1 MPLALGLLGR
11 DGQELPLLPKENVTL
26 HDGVLELT
34 EAAITLTFRNIRE
47 RPALS
52 INRGFSSPINLQS
65 DASDD
70 DLLMQMAHD
79 RDSFNRWE
87 AAQTSARR
95 LLLKAYHGQTFNVSA
110 YAAGLKQ
117 TLSANE
123 HDDAFKAL
131 MLQMPGE
138 AEITAVLGQNVD
150 AMRVHATRNDVLKSL
165 STLLVSRLR
174 QVLQDTAE
182 TGTYR
187 PDTKGTG
194 RRSLRLAAL
203 ALLSYA
209 EPAEAVAIARRDFA
223 DASNMTMKAGALG
236 AVLRVAGNDVD
247 MMLEQF
253 FEHHSNDHLLVDKWF
268 MLMAAKP
275 SANAAA
281 RIETL
286 TKLSAFSFKT
296 PNRIYAL
303 IGGFT
308 GGNLAGF
315 HASDGSGYKLLADVI
330 IRLNG
335 INPQVASRMA
345 TSFRSWKQ
353 YDNARKAR
361 AQAEMQRILASQD
374 ISNDVYE
381 IISRTLA

>member
-1 MPLALGLLGR
+1 
-11 DGQELPLLPKENVTL
+11 
-26 HDGVLELT
+26 
-34 EAAITLTFRNIRE
+34 
-47 RPALS
+47 
-52 INRGFSSPINLQS
+52 
-65 DASDD
+65 
-70 DLLMQMAHD
+70 
-79 RDSFNRWE
+79 
-87 AAQTSARR
+87 
-95 LLLKAYHGQTFNVSA
+95 
-110 YAAGLKQ
+110 
-117 TLSANE
+117 
-123 HDDAFKAL
+123 
-131 MLQMPGE
+131 
-138 AEITAVLGQNVD
+138 
-150 AMRVHATRNDVLKSL
+150 
-165 STLLVSRLR
+165 
-174 QVLQDTAE
+174 
-182 TGTYR
+182 
-187 PDTKGTG
+187 
-194 RRSLRLAAL
+194 
-203 ALLSYA
+203 
-209 EPAEAVAIARRDFA
+209 
-223 DASNMTMKAGALG
+223 
-236 AVLRVAGNDVD
+236 
-247 MMLEQF
+247 MLEQF
-253 FEHHSNDHLLVDKWF
+253 FEHNSNDHLLVDKWF